1 MAQIVP
7 KLNLNKTPALV
18 ESNSLIF
25 AKNIRLDVD
34 GTIHRDY
41 GVFPLSITKKEK
53 SNDLINYNN
62 ILNRIISDVYNSF
75 LENQDDLYMT
85 IYNRL
90 KWISG
95 ETLTTGNTTVKD
107 GTYNIVGIIASSN
120 EFYIFING
128 SYKTTVASGE
138 ESTFETNCI
147 ICYDE
152 QDDKFYPCNCNWSW
166 SGGTINGCVINN
178 LVGEKILNIG
188 EYGTVNLVPLK
199 SINLNTST
207 INDDESI
214 YTQIPNVPLT
224 NLTYAD
230 SFSCVIPNGVY
241 QFFVRYKIRKD
252 FYTDWFPASSEIF
265 VGNKNS
271 IITSYGTL
279 KYTNTHRD
287 SDNSFIL
294 SVEHLVDDNKAN
306 YENYQIGFI
315 LSHDDATYAR
325 AWKHF
330 DFNTT
335 SINFDYKAEDSEELE
350 ITDFLKSTYGLYNV
364 GNITTFKN
372 KLYISNYTE
381 TEFNDK
387 TLQSIADNIKIN
399 IEQKQGGNTYDGNPI
414 MTSTIGSKT
423 VISGLNID
431 GIDTPFIGNSG
442 LFNKILTTRTISS
455 EPSIA
460 EAIQAALNNETDLRK
475 TNGNSPELNG
485 IKINARIDSLQSA
498 KNKLNNTYKNSDN
511 STVKQTYIITFSN
524 DDIIDIIINDNS
536 ASRNDVISY
545 IYNTPRYL
553 NDKCKWINSSG
564 VLDDSITIKIARKAI
579 ITSTTTYYG
588 GINGFQPYNPNIGME
603 DDLNSLDSD
612 ITRPSTG
619 TNSGNSGSSTT
630 TKTFEEVYYQDIE
643 IQFFA
648 WETKYFNDDAATLIN
663 NTTLIPYQK
672 YKFYIHFVRNTGEIT
687 NGYYCS
693 KAGELEAPYMQ
704 KCTSV
709 IYPVFKNITIPKG
722 YVACFFSI
730 SHTKINSATLFNI
743 ADDPSGSFK
752 EGSCLDVNMM
762 LIPGNK
768 KIHIK
773 QGYRSIEDG
782 EITDPNPDLPN
793 PVDPVTQS
801 EDNTNT
807 KAKAILGSLETYSGQ
822 YYYSSDSS
830 LPRYFGA
837 DGVIVFDKEHFN
849 NNKLAY
855 IVNDYSISETENIEL
870 IKCTPYL
877 NIKNLSKNNEVNYF
891 DEYSKMNLLGFI
903 CCVTPLIREVCIKY
917 YSDGS
922 AVYFKPNNTDN
933 IETDSPTGTFYL
945 DELSKYSDADAEKKL
960 SNFSLKNSDDVY
972 IYSNYNLNYVTLSE
986 EPKMAIKT
994 FYNRAANSTGTVTES
1009 QENDSRTIL
1018 LRLIP
1023 SQLMSDVY
1031 VLPTMYKTYIRKTYS
1046 TYIENETTR
1055 FDNTVRSSILYGD
1068 ENKVNILTFDAND
1081 YYNIPTN
1088 RGIIVNMIAVG
1099 DAILVHTKDSM
1110 FKFSGSNTIQ
1120 ASDGEIQ
1127 TPESKPFDTGVSEV
1141 FGSDFGFAGLQN
1153 KSDYIV
1159 TENGY
1164 IFFDRD
1170 SRIVYLYSGQ
1180 GQITKISDSI
1190 EKLFRHKNID
1200 NITFANDYYNNRFF
1214 MSIMFYKDYLTTEN
1228 GEIVTKQRYYPVTLS
1243 FNTSEQIKSFV
1254 SLHDFYYH
1262 YSFNTKTKC
1271 YFLTANNKDICEV
1284 NKKYKGCYSK
1294 LELSLDNTYP
1304 QRKEITSISA
1314 IDYVS
1319 NTKKNYNL
1327 NSYDSIIDIIVND
1340 NFEIVKTLNSVNWCG
1355 TKIVDEFRNIDYN
1368 KPDTLLVAEDINFE
1382 TPCKYI
1388 RIYTDTCMTPLNPC
1402 NQRAN
1407 DTSIKST
1414 NSYQYPRF
1422 NQGFWTFNYFRNIL
1436 NSKNHTTTS
1445 TYMSDNNSLIEGK
1458 YFVTRFVF
1466 DDDFKFE
1473 TISLNYNN
1481 KIIQ

>member
-41 GVFPLSITKKEK
+41 GVFPMSITKERN
-53 SNDLINYNN
+53 SNTLVNYKN
-62 ILNRIISDVYNSF
+62 ILNRIISDVLEGYNES
-75 LENQDDLYMT
+75 ENISYLT

-90 KWISG
+90 KFISG
-95 ETLTTGNTTVKD
+95 KTLHIDNTTIKD
-107 GTYNIVGIIASSN
+107 GKYNIVGIIPNSN

-128 SYKTTVASGE
+128 TYKQTDNTGTDVLHTAN
-138 ESTFETNCI
+138 FI

-152 QDDKFYPCNCNWSW
+152 KEDIFYPCTCNWNW
-166 SGGTINGCVINN
+166 SGGTIQGCVINN

-188 EYGTVNLVPLK
+188 EYGTLNLVPLK
-199 SINLNTST
+199 SINLNTAT

-214 YTQIPNVPLT
+214 YTQVPNIPIT
-224 NLTYAD
+224 NLSYAG

-252 FYTDWFPASSEIF
+252 FYTDWFPASTEIF

-271 IITSYGTL
+271 VITSFGTL
-279 KYTNTHRD
+279 KYTNTNRD
-287 SDNSFIL
+287 SDNSFVL
-294 SVEHLVDDNKAN
+294 SAEHIVNTNRTN
-306 YENYQIGFI
+306 YESYQIGFI

-330 DFNTT
+330 DFSTT
-335 SINFDYKAEDSEELE
+335 SINFDYKAEDAEEIE
-350 ITDFLKSTYGLYNV
+350 ISDFLKSTYGLYNV

-381 TEFNDK
+381 TDFNDK
-387 TLQSIADNIKIN
+387 NLQAVADQVDITIGS
-399 IEQKQGGNTYDGNPI
+399 QQGGNTYGGNPI
-414 MTSTIGSKT
+414 LTSTVGSNT
-423 VISGLNID
+423 VISGLTIS
-431 GIDTPFIGNSG
+431 GVDTPFVGETG
-442 LFNKILTTRTISS
+442 LFNKIISTKS
-455 EPSIA
+455 TPNKPSIKQA
-460 EAIQAALNNETDLRK
+460 IEACLNSSADASETEGSVSDSNWIR
-475 TNGNSPELNG
+475 
-485 IKINARIDSLQSA
+485 IVARIDSLQVA
-498 KNKLNNTYKNSDN
+498 KNSLNDAYKNTSNLFMKTSYTIAFDSYEITGIKINNKNAN
-511 STVKQTYIITFSN
+511 SE
-524 DDIIDIIINDNS
+524 
-536 ASRNDVISY
+536 DVLKS

-553 NDKCKWINSSG
+553 NDDCKWINASG
-564 VLDDSITIKIARKAI
+564 TIDDSIKIEIARKASVTQTI
-579 ITSTTTYYG
+579 IYYG
-588 GINGFQPYNPNIGME
+588 NNGEFPIFNPRIGE
-603 DDLNSLDSD
+603 TDDNLGGNLN
-612 ITRPSTG
+612 
-619 TNSGNSGSSTT
+619 NNSGSIIQ
-630 TKTFEEVYYQDIE
+630 TKTFDATYYQTIE
-643 IQFFA
+643 INFVA
-648 WETKYFNDDAATLIN
+648 WKNQYSNDNATTLIN

-672 YKFYIHFVRNTGEIT
+672 YKFYMHFVKGTGEIT

-693 KAGELEAPYMQ
+693 NVGEIEVPYMQ
-704 KCTSV
+704 KCNSV
-709 IYPVFKNITIPKG
+709 LYPIFNNITIPNG

-730 SHTKINSATLFNI
+730 SHSKINTATIFNI
-743 ADDPSGSFK
+743 ADDPSKNFK

-762 LIPGNK
+762 LIPANK

-773 QGYRSIEDG
+773 QGTSIENK
-782 EITDPNPDLPN
+782 EI
-793 PVDPVTQS
+793 
-801 EDNTNT
+801 
-807 KAKAILGSLETYSGQ
+807 ETYSGQ
-822 YYYSSDSS
+822 YYYSADSS

-837 DGVIVFDKEHFN
+837 DGVIVFDKENFD

-877 NIKNLSKNNEVNYF
+877 NKQNLQNVSGTYYF
-891 DEYSKMNLLGFI
+891 DEYPKMNLLGFI
-903 CCVTPLIREVCIKY
+903 CCITPLIRDVCTKY

-922 AVYFKPNNTDN
+922 SVYFKSNDKDNTGIYN
-933 IETDSPTGTFYL
+933 PTGTLYL
-945 DELSKYSDADAEKKL
+945 DELSKYNDAEPDKKL
-960 SNFSLKNSDDVY
+960 ANFSLKNSDDVY

-986 EPKMAIKT
+986 EPKMVIKT
-994 FYNRAANSTGTVTES
+994 FYNRAANASGSATES

-1023 SQLMSDVY
+1023 SQLMSDIY
-1031 VLPTMYKTYIRKTYS
+1031 ELPTMYKSYVRKTYS
-1046 TYIENETTR
+1046 TYTENETTR

-1068 ENKVNILTFDAND
+1068 ENKVNVLTFDAND

-1088 RGIIVNMIAVG
+1088 RGIIVNMVSVG
-1099 DAILVHTKDSM
+1099 DAILVHTRDSM
-1110 FKFSGSNTIQ
+1110 FRFSGSNTIQ

-1127 TPESKPFDTGVSEV
+1127 TPESKPFDTGVSEI

-1153 KSDYIV
+1153 KSDYII

-1180 GQITKISDSI
+1180 GQIVKISESI
-1190 EKLFRHKNID
+1190 EKLFRYKDIANI
-1200 NITFANDYYNNRFF
+1200 NFANDYYNNRFF
-1214 MSIMFYKDYLTTEN
+1214 MSIMFYEDYITEEN
-1228 GEIVTKQRYYPVTLS
+1228 GRPVTKQNYYPVTLS

-1262 YSFNTKTKC
+1262 YAFNTKTKC
-1271 YFLTANNKDICEV
+1271 YFLTADNKDICNI
-1284 NKKYKGCYSK
+1284 NKLYKGCYSK
-1294 LELSLDNTYP
+1294 LELSLDKTYP
-1304 QRKEITSISA
+1304 QNK
-1314 IDYVS
+1314 
-1319 NTKKNYNL
+1319 NTVQILAKDVDSSDNTIVEYNI
-1327 NSYDSIIDIIVND
+1327 NSYDSIIDIIIND
-1340 NFEIVKTLNSVNWCG
+1340 NFEVIKTLNAVNWCG
-1355 TKIVDEFRNIDYN
+1355 TKIKSEFATVDISKQE
-1368 KPDTLLVAEDINFE
+1368 TTLVAEDICFE

-1402 NQRAN
+1402 TKRAN
-1407 DTSIKST
+1407 DSNITSIQ
-1414 NSYQYPRF
+1414 SYQYPRF

-1436 NSKNHTTTS
+1436 NSKEHNTVS
-1445 TYMSDNNSLIEGK
+1445 SYMSDNNSLIEGK